1 MSAEVMELG
10 KIFFVPNEQAVNMQG
25 REAQSNAIMP
35 HEPKQT
41 ILGSI
46 PARTVLGG
54 RQ

>member
-10 KIFFVPNEQAVNMQG
+10 RIVFVPNEKVVPND